1 MCATDLLALTVLKSP
16 GEFGCD
22 VAIGCTQ
29 RFGVPLGKLSNNFRH
44 IVRKVVAC
52 TIYSQCSQCCRIRS
66 SSVCL
71 QVHLIVTVV
80 VTVVWTSS
88 QCHLSITDN
97 NIILVPLIKQ
107 TFSTTSTCTCTC
119 TVYNAD
125 PAVMETLSCELL
137 TAPIAHSYCTNLVEC
152 PTSKWKVVICVQ
164 GRFLLRSEIFLHI
177 LATIVSVS
185 CNYFQ
190 YVSCT
195 QCVCCINIEIKNAIF
210 RRHTTLYK
218 VMSSSVRQ
226 ALLLQVS
233 QQVSHLQI
241 NQTSL
246 KSAGQAL

>member
-1 MCATDLLALTVLKSP
+1 MELRLTTTPFIRPPHYYGHILSIVESCCNCYFVVLKALAVCATDLLALTVLKSP

-29 RFGVPLGKLSNNFRH
+29 RFGVPLGKLSNNCRH
-44 IVRKVVAC
+44 VRKAVTC
-52 TIYSQCSQCCRIRS
+52 TIYSQCSQCCLIRS

-80 VTVVWTSS
+80 VTVVLTSS

-137 TAPIAHSYCTNLVEC
+137 TAPIAHSYCTC
-152 PTSKWKVVICVQ
+152 
-164 GRFLLRSEIFLHI
+164 G
-177 LATIVSVS
+177 VS
-185 CNYFQ
+185 N
-190 YVSCT
+190 
-195 QCVCCINIEIKNAIF
+195 
-210 RRHTTLYK
+210 
-218 VMSSSVRQ
+218 
-226 ALLLQVS
+226 
-233 QQVSHLQI
+233 QQVASCDLC
-241 NQTSL
+241 T
-246 KSAGQAL
+246 G